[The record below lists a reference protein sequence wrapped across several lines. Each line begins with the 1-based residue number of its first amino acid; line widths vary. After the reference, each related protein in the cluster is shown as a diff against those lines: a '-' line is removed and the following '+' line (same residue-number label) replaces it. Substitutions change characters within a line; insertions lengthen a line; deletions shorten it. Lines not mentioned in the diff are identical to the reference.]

1 VLRTLG
7 QWALCAGLALAAAT
21 SAAGT
26 LLPRLC
32 DRGATLDAAQQDR
45 LLRLAAVVKR
55 ELEASGQAVALI
67 SRSGLDLS
75 RFGIRYSH
83 AGISLKASENTP
95 WSVRQLYFACDEG
108 RSRLYDQGLGGF
120 LLGTDDPSLGYVSI
134 VLLPAGEAAALESAA
149 LDKALALR
157 LLTGTY
163 SANAYAYGLRYQ
175 NCNQWV
181 IELLAAAFGRGADG
195 HSFSREDAQ
204 RWLAEQGYAPEPVEV
219 GSRALMFAGAFVPWL
234 RMDDHPEEDVL
245 AMRFRTTLPATIES
259 FIRSRLPLARRIEL
273 CHDQRQIVIH
283 RGWTPIAEGCR
294 PQATDE
300 VVAYD

>member
-1 VLRTLG
+1 VLRALAR
-7 QWALCAGLALAAAT
+7 WALCAGLALGAAT

-32 DRGATLDAAQQDR
+32 DRSATLDAAQQDR
-45 LLRLAAVVKR
+45 LLRFAAIVKR
-55 ELEASGQAVALI
+55 ELEASGGSVALI
-67 SRSGLDLS
+67 SRSGLNLS

-120 LLGTDDPSLGYVSI
+120 LFGTDDPTLGYVSI
-134 VLLPAGEAAALESAA
+134 VLLPDAQAAALERAA

-181 IELLAAAFGRGADG
+181 IELLAAAWGAFADG
-195 HSFSREDAQ
+195 RAVSREGAQ
-204 RWLAEQGYAPEPVEV
+204 RWLAEEGYAPPPVQV
-219 GSRALMFAGAFVPWL
+219 GSRALMFAGSFVPWL

-245 AMRFRTTLPATIES
+245 AMRFRTTHPATIES
-259 FIRSRLPLARRIEL
+259 FVRSLAPQARRIEL
-273 CHDQRQIVIH
+273 CHDQRQIVVR

-294 PQATDE
+294 AEATDE
-300 VVAYD
+300 VIAYD